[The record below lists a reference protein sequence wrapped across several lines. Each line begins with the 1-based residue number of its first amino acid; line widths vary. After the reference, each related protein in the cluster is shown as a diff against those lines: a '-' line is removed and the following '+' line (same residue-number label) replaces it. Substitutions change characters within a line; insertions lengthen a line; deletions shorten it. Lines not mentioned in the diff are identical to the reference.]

1 MSPARINDKHIN
13 IFYICIDK
21 NTSCTIRSILSLH
34 KRKSHSSQKFIT
46 LSTFYG
52 PCSVFRV
59 VPVQVASSWFLP
71 LSATLI
77 FSVRPRGF
85 GIYRTESVSLCPWF
99 GDVEEM
105 YNGSYTSM
113 RCSQAFPS
121 GRRCPTQ
128 DAQDLLVSLELGFV
142 RGCQSDRS
150 FHDIVGDF
158 TQGLQL

>member
-1 MSPARINDKHIN
+1 MVYVPRKDLRGKNPTGRESRVEYWKSK
-13 IFYICIDK
+13 CIEE
-21 NTSCTIRSILSLH
+21 LL
-34 KRKSHSSQKFIT
+34 
-46 LSTFYG
+46 
-52 PCSVFRV
+52 
-59 VPVQVASSWFLP
+59 
-71 LSATLI
+71 
-77 FSVRPRGF
+77 
-85 GIYRTESVSLCPWF
+85 F

-113 RCSQAFPS
+113 KCSQAFPS
-121 GRRCPTQ
+121 GRRCPSQ